1 MPDVWRFYVFWCKKS
16 GEMMGLMKVIE
27 GTKEGR
33 VSDEWV
39 TLILL
44 AKKLGFTPDDI
55 RKFLQANTKK

>member
-1 MPDVWRFYVFWCKKS
+1 
-16 GEMMGLMKVIE
+16 MKVIE